1 MTEVVSI
8 IGDSN
13 VNRHLDSAK
22 SANPNLHC
30 LRQSHLIPAFNAMQL
45 ETALL
50 GQNEHRQVVVVAAL
64 TNPVTC
70 TAFNGGD
77 QLIQDARLFFHQVLS
92 WIQQGRSFDDGTNC
106 IVLILPP
113 QFSIQP
119 HWYCQYYTCVLAV
132 FEEVFRSPGPQIWI
146 MPPFIDPDFE
156 EDRYH
161 YTSESGQLYV
171 QHLVNSAHQIIYSS
185 LKPNAT
191 AQALKSQL
199 QGVRS

>member
-13 VNRHLDSAK
+13 INRHLDSAK

-70 TAFNGGD
+70 TALNGG
-77 QLIQDARLFFHQVLS
+77 
-92 WIQQGRSFDDGTNC
+92 N
-106 IVLILPP
+106 
-113 QFSIQP
+113 
-119 HWYCQYYTCVLAV
+119 
-132 FEEVFRSPGPQIWI
+132 
-146 MPPFIDPDFE
+146 
-156 EDRYH
+156 
-161 YTSESGQLYV
+161 
-171 QHLVNSAHQIIYSS
+171 
-185 LKPNAT
+185 
-191 AQALKSQL
+191 
-199 QGVRS
+199 